1 MGSEL
6 EDLLKEVRIMKKLGL
21 IINPIAGMGGSV
33 GLKGTDNTA
42 AEAFRRG
49 AVPRAGDRAKAALS
63 ELLPVKGEILVYTCP
78 GAMGGDTA
86 EEMGFQTVL
95 RPGMAAAGAGMD
107 SDSASMDAG
116 ALPESLSATSAED
129 TRMCIRPW
137 SCLLP
142 VRGSLPE

>member
-63 ELLPVKGEILVYTCP
+63 ELLPAREEDVYKRQ
-78 GAMGGDTA
+78 GSHRGH
-86 EEMGFQTVL
+86 QL
-95 RPGMAAAGAGMD
+95 RAAADHRA
-107 SDSASMDAG
+107 
-116 ALPESLSATSAED
+116 P
-129 TRMCIRPW
+129 
-137 SCLLP
+137 
-142 VRGSLPE
+142 

>member
-1 MGSEL
+1 
-6 EDLLKEVRIMKKLGL
+6 MKKLGL

-63 ELLPVKGEILVYTCP
+63 ELLPVKEEILVYTCP

-86 EEMGFQTVL
+86 EEML
-95 RPGMAAAGAGMD
+95 
-107 SDSASMDAG
+107 
-116 ALPESLSATSAED
+116 SLIHIYKLYHGTREKTNTNGKNGTS
-129 TRMCIRPW
+129 
-137 SCLLP
+137 
-142 VRGSLPE
+142 